1 MQKSWILFVLLGI
14 MGSNAQVINIPDP
27 NFKAVLL
34 AASTNNAIAAIGDIL
49 PDNSTTLVNVK
60 IDTNNNGEI
69 EVNEVQDITYLNFIG
84 TNVND
89 ITGIENFIN
98 LKYLLCWQNY
108 ISSMDSVSSLTH
120 LERIICSNNQIST
133 LDLNN
138 LTSLKILNCSNN
150 QINTLDFSNNPLIEM
165 VYYGNN
171 QLTSL
176 DFSHNPLFNELGCK
190 NNPNLTDIN
199 IKNGVAQQFPPNTI
213 YNECWTGCPSLSRIC
228 ADSFELSALQTYL
241 SDCGIATAG
250 ITFTTSCALNT
261 PDLTGTVD
269 EIKLYPNPNL
279 GLFTV
284 SFASPIDFGT
294 VEVYSM
300 VGQRLAEVSVHNADQ
315 VTIQLPH
322 LAAGCYLVK
331 VSSNGQT
338 VQKRMI
344 IE

>member
-1 MQKSWILFVLLGI
+1 MKAILYYSILILGCLV
-14 MGSNAQVINIPDP
+14 NAQVINIPDP

-34 AASTNNAIAAIGDIL
+34 AADTNNTIAMIGEL
-49 PDNSTTLVNVK
+49 FPNSPTTLVSIK

-98 LKYLLCWQNY
+98 LKYLLCWQND
-108 ISSMDSVSSLTH
+108 ISSMDGVSSLTH

-133 LDLNN
+133 LDLHN

-150 QINTLDFSNNPLIEM
+150 QINTLDFSNNPLLEI
-165 VYYGNN
+165 VYCGNN

-176 DFSHNPLFNELGCK
+176 DFSHNPLFTDLGCK

-213 YNECWTGCPSLSRIC
+213 YNECWSGCPSLSRIC

-250 ITFTTSCALNT
+250 ITFSTTCALGEEAIVRDTIN
-261 PDLTGTVD
+261 VF
-269 EIKLYPNPNL
+269 PNPNKGTFTINTQQENDIAIYDVL
-279 GLFTV
+279 GQLVFEKKMALQTLV
-284 SFASPIDFGT
+284 TNLKQGLYFVKIEQHNHTTKIVKIF
-294 VEVYSM
+294 VE
-300 VGQRLAEVSVHNADQ
+300 
-315 VTIQLPH
+315 
-322 LAAGCYLVK
+322 
-331 VSSNGQT
+331 
-338 VQKRMI
+338 
-344 IE
+344 